1 MNCTK
6 SRRDIAYEL
15 KLKHRGPEVYFRG
28 LIEISN
34 KCRKNCLYCGIRCG
48 NCNVERYEMSDGQVL
63 HEAQFALDA
72 GYGSI
77 AIQGGERTDS
87 AFIERITRLIYAIR
101 RLQPGGNPLDAVP
114 HRRGGASL
122 AVPGGE
128 NNLGITLSLGEQE
141 REVYREW
148 KRAGATRYLLRIEAS
163 NRELYEKLHPGYG
176 AAEEGMES
184 LKENTVIPDN
194 CGDLQNCA
202 GVQNFRDSHTCRDS
216 QTCWDSQ
223 NCRDSQTCRDSQN
236 CRKSQICRE
245 ARMHSY
251 DARVQALH
259 DLKSEGYL
267 LGSGIMIGLPFQ
279 TRKNLDE
286 DLQFLKDLQVDM
298 VGMGPYIPHKDT
310 PLGQIVSS
318 WRSGDPSL
326 TATLPPHFKEL
337 AVLPRGDFWN
347 IGNEELLELSID
359 MVARLRI
366 LMPHINIAAT
376 TALQVLHPY
385 GREMALLAGAN
396 VIMPNMTETSLRGN
410 YSLYEGKHGVEDDA
424 ASTRDK
430 LLDNLSR
437 MGIPVGWNLRGDW
450 R

>member
-1 MNCTK
+1 MDCSK
-6 SRRDIAYEL
+6 LRRDKAYEL

-34 KCRKNCLYCGIRCG
+34 ICRKNCLYCGIRRG
-48 NCNVERYEMSDGQVL
+48 NYNVERYEMSDDQVL
-63 HEAQFALDA
+63 QEAQFALDA

-101 RLQPGGNPLDAVP
+101 RLRPGGDPPDAVL
-114 HRRGGASL
+114 RGSWGAPQDGMPEGRSR
-122 AVPGGE
+122 AVNE
-128 NNLGITLSLGEQE
+128 LGITLSLGEQE

-148 KRAGATRYLLRIEAS
+148 KNAGATRYLLRIEAS
-163 NRELYEKLHPGYG
+163 NRELYEKLHPGYL
-176 AAEEGMES
+176 AAGMGKES
-184 LKENTVIPDN
+184 LQTAIVTPDS
-194 CGDLQNCA
+194 CLQ
-202 GVQNFRDSHTCRDS
+202 T
-216 QTCWDSQ
+216 
-223 NCRDSQTCRDSQN
+223 
-236 CRKSQICRE
+236 QIRQD
-245 ARMHSY
+245 AQMHSY
-251 DARVQALH
+251 DRRVQALY

-279 TRKNLDE
+279 TREHLDE

-310 PLGQIVSS
+310 PLGQIVAY
-318 WRSGDPSL
+318 WRNQEVEGDHKCNGGDLQGRTEGNLLRQPV
-326 TATLPPHFKEL
+326 LPEHLMHL
-337 AVLPRGDFWN
+337 AKLPRGDFWN
-347 IGNEELLELSID
+347 FTNEQLLELSID

-366 LMPHINIAAT
+366 MMPHINIAAT
-376 TALQVLHPY
+376 TALQVLHPC
-385 GREMALLAGAN
+385 GREQALLAGAN

-424 ASTRDK
+424 VSTRDK

>member
-1 MNCTK
+1 MYCTK
-6 SRRDIAYEL
+6 SRRDKAYEL

-34 KCRKNCLYCGIRCG
+34 ICRKNCHYCGIRRG
-48 NCNVERYEMSDGQVL
+48 NCNVERYEMTDAQVL
-63 HEAQFALDA
+63 QEAQFALDA

-114 HRRGGASL
+114 QGRGSGVSASVSGEQGA
-122 AVPGGE
+122 VNG
-128 NNLGITLSLGEQE
+128 LGITLSLGEQE

-148 KRAGATRYLLRIEAS
+148 KNAGATRYLLRIEAS

-176 AAEEGMES
+176 AAGEGMES

-194 CGDLQNCA
+194 CRELQNCA
-202 GVQNFRDSHTCRDS
+202 GVQNCRDS
-216 QTCWDSQ
+216 QTCG
-223 NCRDSQTCRDSQN
+223 DSQTCRDSQN
-236 CRKSQICRE
+236 CSKSQICRE
-245 ARMHSY
+245 ARLHSY

-318 WRSGDPSL
+318 WRNGDPSL
-326 TATLPPHFKEL
+326 TDTLPPHFKEL

-347 IGNEELLELSID
+347 IENEELLELCID

-430 LLDNLSR
+430 LLENLSR

>member
-1 MNCTK
+1 MDCTK

-34 KCRKNCLYCGIRCG
+34 ICRKNCLYCGIRCG

-63 HEAQFALDA
+63 QEAQFALDA

-114 HRRGGASL
+114 HRRGGDAP

-148 KRAGATRYLLRIEAS
+148 KNAGATRYLLRIEAS

-176 AAEEGMES
+176 AAGEGMES

-194 CGDLQNCA
+194 CRELQNCA
-202 GVQNFRDSHTCRDS
+202 GVQNCA
-216 QTCWDSQ
+216 
-223 NCRDSQTCRDSQN
+223 DSQN
-236 CRKSQICRE
+236 CRKSQICRD

-251 DARVQALH
+251 DARVQALQ

-326 TATLPPHFKEL
+326 TDTLPPHFKEL

-347 IGNEELLELSID
+347 LTNEELLELSID

>member
-34 KCRKNCLYCGIRCG
+34 KCRKNCLYCGIRRG
-48 NCNVERYEMSDGQVL
+48 NCNVERYEMTDAQVL
-63 HEAQFALDA
+63 QEAQFALDA

-114 HRRGGASL
+114 YRREGDAP

-148 KRAGATRYLLRIEAS
+148 KNAGATRYLLRIEAS

-194 CGDLQNCA
+194 CGD
-202 GVQNFRDSHTCRDS
+202 
-216 QTCWDSQ
+216 SQ
-223 NCRDSQTCRDSQN
+223 NCRDSQNCMDSQTSGDSQN
-236 CRKSQICRE
+236 CRKSQICQE

-326 TATLPPHFKEL
+326 TDTLPPHFKEL

-347 IGNEELLELSID
+347 LTNGELLELSID